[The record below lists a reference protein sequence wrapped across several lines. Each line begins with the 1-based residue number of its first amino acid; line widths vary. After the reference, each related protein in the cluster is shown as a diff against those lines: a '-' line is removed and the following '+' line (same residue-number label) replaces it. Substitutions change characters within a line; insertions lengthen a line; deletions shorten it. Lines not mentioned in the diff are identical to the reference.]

1 MGSDATFSLPWRGN
15 FMWSHNLHKHAT
27 LYGGEVLCGVFGSTF
42 PPWELGVK
50 CHFCVVISYA
60 PSTHCKLVLN
70 LLHKLCV
77 SWWLWAIK
85 SAPGEEELVVCSK

>member
-1 MGSDATFSLPWRGN
+1 MLHSMEGKFYVGSLEV
-15 FMWSHNLHKHAT
+15 HKI
-27 LYGGEVLCGVFGSTF
+27 F